1 MLIWN
6 PTTEASDQKSTE
18 ALNFLETWVHKFFQM
33 KAQLS
38 KQQVKY
44 LRYVINPGS
53 RQLPPDR
60 KQPILGLSHGQQSE
74 NSQFIQGNSRAD
86 WEAKKTAPRPMP
98 ARTDTGKASASADT
112 QSPTLVAQY
121 SWGDWRAACQ
131 SVLLDPTSHKELS
144 AGGFSL
150 SQPFSFQSTL
160 IQAISLLALHCL
172 PKCRKPVTFRPK
184 MDTWNQQGQIS
195 HSKSRETR

>member
-1 MLIWN
+1 MFAQALGKERRETHPKEEAILQYADSMLIWN

-60 KQPILGLSHGQQSE
+60 KQPIYLRPEPWAAKRKLSVYPREQQGRLGGKE
-74 NSQFIQGNSRAD
+74 NSP
-86 WEAKKTAPRPMP
+86 EAH
-98 ARTDTGKASASADT
+98 AS
-112 QSPTLVAQY
+112 
-121 SWGDWRAACQ
+121 
-131 SVLLDPTSHKELS
+131 
-144 AGGFSL
+144 
-150 SQPFSFQSTL
+150 
-160 IQAISLLALHCL
+160 
-172 PKCRKPVTFRPK
+172 
-184 MDTWNQQGQIS
+184 
-195 HSKSRETR
+195 